1 MAMSTL
7 RLALVL
13 GLMGA
18 IGPFAVDMYL
28 PALPAI
34 AADLGANVATTQIT
48 LTAFFLAFGGAQL
61 IYGPL
66 ADRYGR
72 KPPLYVG
79 LTIFLIG
86 SIGCGLAGD
95 ITALSAWRFVQGLGA
110 AAVMVV
116 PRAVIR
122 DVHTGNEATRLMAMI
137 MLVISVSPMLAPL
150 AGTGLLVIGGWRDIF
165 FVLAGAAAL
174 SFALTLFRLP
184 ETLPVERRQ
193 PIDAATLFR
202 DSIRLLT
209 DRTFMLLTFVG
220 GFGMASFFVFVASAS
235 FVYTQQYELSALQ
248 FSLAFAVNAIGF
260 FAASQFAASLGM
272 RFGMKRV
279 VATAVIGFAFC
290 ELVLLALVLV
300 GLDDLVIVVALLFLG
315 NVCLGLVIPTTMV
328 MALDEHGDVA
338 GLASSLGGTLQMVAG
353 GVIIALCGPFF
364 DGTVT
369 PMVVAIAACATIA
382 LILSRLA
389 VSSEQARA
397 GV

>member
-279 VATAVIGFAFC
+279 VATAVIGFAVC